1 RSRDLDQILLSSIYF
16 ISNSKLIQNNQ
27 ELTWTRLIQ
36 SYKSMP
42 NAKLKTLRS
51 VFIRSINQQNDFIF
65 HQDSYRENPCL
76 TPSKPAGTI
85 HIIDGNMFGDIT
97 SFYKEIF
104 LKIDNLEK
112 SFENY
117 LKTIELIEISNR
129 MKPNEN
135 QKTTNNISIN
145 IGQNIFI
152 DYSSN
157 KIQSNLFSSNNLK
170 ANSYQTNSQNKSTSN
185 VLSSS
190 IQAVNNSDDIQENIF
205 IEKTQTNL
213 LFGQSNNNSIKRTL
227 SQDSN
232 SNCLTSLTKKVL
244 QIEKDR
250 QKLEQN

>member
-1 RSRDLDQILLSSIYF
+1 
-16 ISNSKLIQNNQ
+16 
-27 ELTWTRLIQ
+27 
-36 SYKSMP
+36 
-42 NAKLKTLRS
+42 
-51 VFIRSINQQNDFIF
+51 
-65 HQDSYRENPCL
+65 
-76 TPSKPAGTI
+76 PAGTI

-117 LKTIELIEISNR
+117 LKTNELIEIPNR

-190 IQAVNNSDDIQENIF
+190 IQAGANNTVRTTRIRTEDGKFLTTISTISKLTNNNSGDIQENIF
-205 IEKTQTNL
+205 IEKNQTNL